1 MPVSLRA
8 CKTSTLRTLNRARVV
23 ALLRTHK
30 AHLRE
35 RFGVEE
41 LALFGSYARDHAT
54 EISDVD
60 VLVGFDSP
68 PDWQRYFGAQAY
80 LEKLFGRPVDLA
92 IKSDIRSEI
101 RPYVERE
108 AVSV

>member
-1 MPVSLRA
+1 M
-8 CKTSTLRTLNRARVV
+8 
-23 ALLRTHK
+23 
-30 AHLRE
+30 
-35 RFGVEE
+35 
-41 LALFGSYARDHAT
+41 LADHAA
-54 EISDVD
+54 ESSDVD

-80 LEKLFGRPVDLA
+80 LEALFGRPVDLA

>member
-1 MPVSLRA
+1 M
-8 CKTSTLRTLNRARVV
+8 V

-30 AHLRE
+30 AHLKE
-35 RFGVEE
+35 RFDVEE
-41 LALFGSYARDHAT
+41 VALFGSYARDHAA
-54 EISDVD
+54 ENSDVD
-60 VLVGFDSP
+60 ILVRFASP

-80 LEKLFGRPVDLA
+80 LEELFGRHVDLA

-101 RPYVERE
+101 RPYVERD